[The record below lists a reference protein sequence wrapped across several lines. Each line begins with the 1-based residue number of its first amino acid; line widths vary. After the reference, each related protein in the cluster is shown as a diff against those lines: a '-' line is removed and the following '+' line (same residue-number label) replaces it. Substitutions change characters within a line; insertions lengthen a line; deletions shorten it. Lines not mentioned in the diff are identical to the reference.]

1 MALIKRFL
9 PWRRRQSSKDAIDR
23 SNATSH
29 ADPAEAAGQ
38 LLRQQREQRGLSLR
52 DLSRQVRITTP
63 VLEALER
70 NWPERLPEAAYLV
83 AMLHR
88 LEESLE
94 LEPGSLSGALPEQA
108 LQFQGSPQT
117 RRTRFTVGSI
127 DIFTTWQGS
136 VVYAVLIGISLLMI
150 NRQQQNLA
158 LRNSQSLEPVRAD
171 LSGLDQTTSLPSNDP
186 DLKALRPLDLARQR
200 QPIDWLNAGGGPP
213 LSRPGVLSLKL
224 TQPRQ
229 LQVASGGGDRLQL
242 QLEAGTATLQLLAPV
257 QVVIKPPPEKA
268 DQLLWNGQV
277 LKADKTRPG
286 TYRVEATR
294 AAAPAPLR
302 PQTAPRSP

>member
-1 MALIKRFL
+1 MRLTFPR
-9 PWRRRQSSKDAIDR
+9 PWRRRSRSSQEVAPDGLTRDEQLR
-23 SNATSH
+23 ELGQMLMQRRE
-29 ADPAEAAGQ
+29 AEG
-38 LLRQQREQRGLSLR
+38 LTLRELAQET
-52 DLSRQVRITTP
+52 RITTP
-63 VLEALER
+63 VIEALER
-70 NWPERLPEAAYLV
+70 GWSDRLPERAYL
-83 AMLHR
+83 ASMLPQLERR
-88 LEESLE
+88 LALT
-94 LEPGSLSGALPEQA
+94 PGVLQPVLPPAVIRQRQVN
-108 LQFQGSPQT
+108 LTQ
-117 RRTRFTVGSI
+117 RRFTLGSI
-127 DIFTTWQGS
+127 DVFTTWQGS

-200 QPIDWLNAGGGPP
+200 QPMDWLNAGGRPP

-229 LQVASGGGDRLQL
+229 LQLASGGGDRLQL

>member
-1 MALIKRFL
+1 MRLTFPR
-9 PWRRRQSSKDAIDR
+9 PWRRRSRSSQEVAPDGLTRDEELR
-23 SNATSH
+23 ELGQMLTQRRE
-29 ADPAEAAGQ
+29 AEG
-38 LLRQQREQRGLSLR
+38 LTLRELAQET
-52 DLSRQVRITTP
+52 RITTP
-63 VLEALER
+63 VIEALER
-70 NWPERLPEAAYLV
+70 GWSDRLPERAYL
-83 AMLHR
+83 ASMLPQLERR
-88 LEESLE
+88 LALT
-94 LEPGSLSGALPEQA
+94 PGVLQPVLPPAVIRQRQVN
-108 LQFQGSPQT
+108 LTQ
-117 RRTRFTVGSI
+117 RRFTLGSI
-127 DIFTTWQGS
+127 DVFTTWQGS

-171 LSGLDQTTSLPSNDP
+171 LSGLDQTTPLPSNDP
-186 DLKALRPLDLARQR
+186 DLKALRPLDLARER
-200 QPIDWLNAGGGPP
+200 QPLDWLNAAGGPP

-229 LQVASGGGDRLQL
+229 LELASGGGDRLQV

-294 AAAPAPLR
+294 SAAPAPLR

>member
-1 MALIKRFL
+1 MRLTFPR
-9 PWRRRQSSKDAIDR
+9 PWRRRSRSSQEVAPDGLTRDEKLR
-23 SNATSH
+23 ELGQMLTQRRE
-29 ADPAEAAGQ
+29 AEG
-38 LLRQQREQRGLSLR
+38 LTLRELAQET
-52 DLSRQVRITTP
+52 RITTP
-63 VLEALER
+63 VIEALER
-70 NWPERLPEAAYLV
+70 GWSDRLPERAYL
-83 AMLHR
+83 ASMLPQLERR
-88 LEESLE
+88 LALT
-94 LEPGSLSGALPEQA
+94 PGVLQPVLPPAVIRQRQVN
-108 LQFQGSPQT
+108 LT
-117 RRTRFTVGSI
+117 RRRFTLGSI
-127 DIFTTWQGS
+127 DVFTTWQGS

-171 LSGLDQTTSLPSNDP
+171 LSGLDQTTPLPSNDP
-186 DLKALRPLDLARQR
+186 DLKALRPLDLARER
-200 QPIDWLNAGGGPP
+200 QPLDWLNAAGGPP

-229 LQVASGGGDRLQL
+229 LELASGGGDRLQV

-277 LKADKTRPG
+277 LTADKTRPG

>member
-1 MALIKRFL
+1 MRLTFPR
-9 PWRRRQSSKDAIDR
+9 PWRRRSRSSQEVAPDGLTRDEQLR
-23 SNATSH
+23 ELGQMLMQRRE
-29 ADPAEAAGQ
+29 AEG
-38 LLRQQREQRGLSLR
+38 LTLRQLAQET
-52 DLSRQVRITTP
+52 RITTP
-63 VLEALER
+63 VIEALER
-70 NWPERLPEAAYLV
+70 GWSDRLPERAYL
-83 AMLHR
+83 ASMLPQLERR
-88 LEESLE
+88 LALT
-94 LEPGSLSGALPEQA
+94 PGVLQPVLPPAVIRQRQVN
-108 LQFQGSPQT
+108 LTQ
-117 RRTRFTVGSI
+117 RRFTLGSI
-127 DIFTTWQGS
+127 DVFTTWQGS

-171 LSGLDQTTSLPSNDP
+171 LSALDQTTSLPSNDP

-200 QPIDWLNAGGGPP
+200 QPMDWLNAGGRPP

-229 LQVASGGGDRLQL
+229 LQVASGGGDRLQV

-294 AAAPAPLR
+294 SAAPAPLR

>member
-1 MALIKRFL
+1 MRLTFPR
-9 PWRRRQSSKDAIDR
+9 PWRRRSRSSQEVAPDGLTRDEQLR
-23 SNATSH
+23 ELGQMLMQRRE
-29 ADPAEAAGQ
+29 AEG
-38 LLRQQREQRGLSLR
+38 LTLRELAQET
-52 DLSRQVRITTP
+52 RITTP
-63 VLEALER
+63 VIEALER
-70 NWPERLPEAAYLV
+70 GWSDRLPERAYL
-83 AMLHR
+83 ASMLPQLERR
-88 LEESLE
+88 LALT
-94 LEPGSLSGALPEQA
+94 PGVLQPVLPPAVIRQRQVN
-108 LQFQGSPQT
+108 LTQ
-117 RRTRFTVGSI
+117 RRFTLGSI
-127 DIFTTWQGS
+127 DVFTTWQGS

-171 LSGLDQTTSLPSNDP
+171 LSGLDQATSLPSNDP

-200 QPIDWLNAGGGPP
+200 QPLDWLNAAGGPP

-229 LQVASGGGDRLQL
+229 LQLASGGGDRLQL

-257 QVVIKPPPEKA
+257 QMVIKPPPEKA

-277 LKADKTRPG
+277 LTADKTRPG
-286 TYRVEATR
+286 TYRVEATSS
-294 AAAPAPLR
+294 AAPAPLR

>member
-1 MALIKRFL
+1 MRLTFPR
-9 PWRRRQSSKDAIDR
+9 PWRRRSRSSQEVAPDGLTRDEQLR
-23 SNATSH
+23 ELGQMLMQRRE
-29 ADPAEAAGQ
+29 AEG
-38 LLRQQREQRGLSLR
+38 LTLRELAQET
-52 DLSRQVRITTP
+52 RITTP
-63 VLEALER
+63 VIEALER
-70 NWPERLPEAAYLV
+70 GWSDRLPERAYL
-83 AMLHR
+83 ASMLPQLERR
-88 LEESLE
+88 LALT
-94 LEPGSLSGALPEQA
+94 PGVLQPVLPPAVIRQRQVN
-108 LQFQGSPQT
+108 LTQ
-117 RRTRFTVGSI
+117 RRFTLGSI
-127 DIFTTWQGS
+127 DVFTTWQGS

-171 LSGLDQTTSLPSNDP
+171 LSGLDQATSLPSNDP

-200 QPIDWLNAGGGPP
+200 QPLDWLNAAGGPP

-229 LQVASGGGDRLQL
+229 LQLASGGGDRLQL

-277 LKADKTRPG
+277 LTADKTRPG

>member
-1 MALIKRFL
+1 MRLTFPR
-9 PWRRRQSSKDAIDR
+9 PWRRRSRSSQEVAPDGLTRDEQLR
-23 SNATSH
+23 ELGQMLMQRRE
-29 ADPAEAAGQ
+29 AEG
-38 LLRQQREQRGLSLR
+38 LTLRELAQET
-52 DLSRQVRITTP
+52 RITTP
-63 VLEALER
+63 VIEALER
-70 NWPERLPEAAYLV
+70 GWSDRLPERAYL
-83 AMLHR
+83 ASMLPQLERR
-88 LEESLE
+88 LALT
-94 LEPGSLSGALPEQA
+94 PGVLQPVLPPAVIRQRQVN
-108 LQFQGSPQT
+108 LTQ
-117 RRTRFTVGSI
+117 RRFTLGSI
-127 DIFTTWQGS
+127 DVFTTWQGS

-171 LSGLDQTTSLPSNDP
+171 LSGLDQTTSLPSKDP

-200 QPIDWLNAGGGPP
+200 QPLDWLNAAGGLP

-229 LQVASGGGDRLQL
+229 LQLASGGGDRLQL

-257 QVVIKPPPEKA
+257 QVEIQPPPEKA

>member
-1 MALIKRFL
+1 MRLTFPR
-9 PWRRRQSSKDAIDR
+9 PWRRRSRSSQEVAPDGLTRDEQLR
-23 SNATSH
+23 ELGQMLMQRRE
-29 ADPAEAAGQ
+29 AEG
-38 LLRQQREQRGLSLR
+38 LTLRELAQET
-52 DLSRQVRITTP
+52 RITTP
-63 VLEALER
+63 VIEALER
-70 NWPERLPEAAYLV
+70 GWSDRLPERAYL
-83 AMLHR
+83 ASMLPQLERR
-88 LEESLE
+88 LALT
-94 LEPGSLSGALPEQA
+94 PGVLQPVLPPVVIRQRQVN
-108 LQFQGSPQT
+108 LTQ
-117 RRTRFTVGSI
+117 RRFTLGSI
-127 DIFTTWQGS
+127 DVFTTWQGS

-171 LSGLDQTTSLPSNDP
+171 LRGLDQTTSLPPNDP

-200 QPIDWLNAGGGPP
+200 QPMDWLNAGGRPP

-229 LQVASGGGDRLQL
+229 LQLASGGGDRLQL
-242 QLEAGTATLQLLAPV
+242 QLEAGTVTLQLLAPV

>member
-1 MALIKRFL
+1 MRLTFPR
-9 PWRRRQSSKDAIDR
+9 PWRRRSPSSQEVAPDGLTRDEQLR
-23 SNATSH
+23 ELGQMLTQRRE
-29 ADPAEAAGQ
+29 AE
-38 LLRQQREQRGLSLR
+38 GLSLR
-52 DLSRQVRITTP
+52 ELAQETRITTP
-63 VLEALER
+63 VIEALER
-70 NWPERLPEAAYLV
+70 GWSDRLPERAYL
-83 AMLHR
+83 ASMLPQLERR
-88 LEESLE
+88 LALT
-94 LEPGSLSGALPEQA
+94 PGVLQPVLPPAVIRQRQVN
-108 LQFQGSPQT
+108 LTQ
-117 RRTRFTVGSI
+117 RRFTLGSI
-127 DIFTTWQGS
+127 DVFTTWQGS

-277 LKADKTRPG
+277 LTADKSRPG

>member
-1 MALIKRFL
+1 MRLTFPR
-9 PWRRRQSSKDAIDR
+9 PWRRRSPSSQEVAPDGLTRDEQLR
-23 SNATSH
+23 ELGQMLTQRRE
-29 ADPAEAAGQ
+29 AE
-38 LLRQQREQRGLSLR
+38 GLSLR
-52 DLSRQVRITTP
+52 ELAQETRITTP
-63 VLEALER
+63 VIEALER
-70 NWPERLPEAAYLV
+70 GWSDRLPERAYL
-83 AMLHR
+83 ASMLPQLERR
-88 LEESLE
+88 LALT
-94 LEPGSLSGALPEQA
+94 PGVLQPVLPPAVIRQRQVN
-108 LQFQGSPQT
+108 LTQ
-117 RRTRFTVGSI
+117 RRFTLGSV
-127 DIFTTWQGS
+127 DVFTTWQGS

-171 LSGLDQTTSLPSNDP
+171 LSGLDQTTSLPSKDP

-200 QPIDWLNAGGGPP
+200 QPLDWLNAAGGLP

-229 LQVASGGGDRLQL
+229 LQLASGGGDRLQL

-257 QVVIKPPPEKA
+257 QVEIQPPPEKA

>member
-1 MALIKRFL
+1 MRLTFPR
-9 PWRRRQSSKDAIDR
+9 PWRRRSRSSQEVAPDGLTRDEELR
-23 SNATSH
+23 ELGQMLTQRRE
-29 ADPAEAAGQ
+29 AEG
-38 LLRQQREQRGLSLR
+38 LTLRELAQET
-52 DLSRQVRITTP
+52 RITTP
-63 VLEALER
+63 VIEALER
-70 NWPERLPEAAYLV
+70 GWSDRLPERAYL
-83 AMLHR
+83 ASMLPQLERR
-88 LEESLE
+88 LALT
-94 LEPGSLSGALPEQA
+94 PGVLQPVLPPAVIRQRQVN
-108 LQFQGSPQT
+108 LT
-117 RRTRFTVGSI
+117 RRRFTLGSI
-127 DIFTTWQGS
+127 DVFTTWQGS

-171 LSGLDQTTSLPSNDP
+171 LSGMDQTTPLPSNDP

-200 QPIDWLNAGGGPP
+200 QPLDWLNAAGGPP

-229 LQVASGGGDRLQL
+229 LELASGGGDRLQV

-277 LKADKTRPG
+277 LTADKTRPG

>member
-1 MALIKRFL
+1 MRLTFPR
-9 PWRRRQSSKDAIDR
+9 PWRRRSRSSQEVAPDGLTRDEQLR
-23 SNATSH
+23 ELGQMLMQRRE
-29 ADPAEAAGQ
+29 AEG
-38 LLRQQREQRGLSLR
+38 LTLRELAQET
-52 DLSRQVRITTP
+52 RITTP
-63 VLEALER
+63 VIEALER
-70 NWPERLPEAAYLV
+70 GWSDRLPERAYL
-83 AMLHR
+83 ASMLPQLERR
-88 LEESLE
+88 LALT
-94 LEPGSLSGALPEQA
+94 PGVLQPVLPPAVIRQRQVN
-108 LQFQGSPQT
+108 LTQ
-117 RRTRFTVGSI
+117 RRFTLGSI
-127 DIFTTWQGS
+127 DVFTTWQGS

-200 QPIDWLNAGGGPP
+200 QPLDWLNAAGGPP

-229 LQVASGGGDRLQL
+229 LQLASGGGDRLQL

-277 LKADKTRPG
+277 LTADKSRPG

>member
-1 MALIKRFL
+1 MRLTFPR
-9 PWRRRQSSKDAIDR
+9 PWRRRSRSSQEEAPDGLTRDEQMR
-23 SNATSH
+23 ELGQMLMQRRE
-29 ADPAEAAGQ
+29 AEG
-38 LLRQQREQRGLSLR
+38 LTLRELAQET
-52 DLSRQVRITTP
+52 RITTP
-63 VLEALER
+63 VIEALER
-70 NWPERLPEAAYLV
+70 GWSDRLPERAYL
-83 AMLHR
+83 ASMLPQLERR
-88 LEESLE
+88 LALT
-94 LEPGSLSGALPEQA
+94 PGVLQPVLPPVVIRQRQVN
-108 LQFQGSPQT
+108 LTQ
-117 RRTRFTVGSI
+117 RRFTLGSI
-127 DIFTTWQGS
+127 DVFTTWQGS

-171 LSGLDQTTSLPSNDP
+171 LSGLDQTTPLPSNDP
-186 DLKALRPLDLARQR
+186 DLKALRPLDLARER
-200 QPIDWLNAGGGPP
+200 QPLDWLNAAGGPP

-229 LQVASGGGDRLQL
+229 LELASGGGDRLQV

-277 LKADKTRPG
+277 LTADKTRPG

>member
-1 MALIKRFL
+1 MRLTFPR
-9 PWRRRQSSKDAIDR
+9 PWRRRSRSSQEVAPDGLTRDEQLR
-23 SNATSH
+23 ELGQMLMQRRE
-29 ADPAEAAGQ
+29 AEG
-38 LLRQQREQRGLSLR
+38 LTLRQLAQET
-52 DLSRQVRITTP
+52 RITTP
-63 VLEALER
+63 VIEALER
-70 NWPERLPEAAYLV
+70 GWSDRLPERAYL
-83 AMLHR
+83 ASMLPQLERR
-88 LEESLE
+88 LALT
-94 LEPGSLSGALPEQA
+94 PGVLQPVLPPAVIRQRQVN
-108 LQFQGSPQT
+108 LTQ
-117 RRTRFTVGSI
+117 RRITLGSI
-127 DIFTTWQGS
+127 DVFTTWQGS

-171 LSGLDQTTSLPSNDP
+171 LSGLDQATSLPSNDP

-200 QPIDWLNAGGGPP
+200 QPLDWLNAAGGPP
-213 LSRPGVLSLKL
+213 LSRPGVLSIKL

-229 LQVASGGGDRLQL
+229 LELASGGGDRLQV

-257 QVVIKPPPEKA
+257 QMVIKPPPEKA

-277 LKADKTRPG
+277 LTADKTRPG

>member
-1 MALIKRFL
+1 MRLTFPR
-9 PWRRRQSSKDAIDR
+9 PWRRRSRSSQEVAPDGLTRDEELR
-23 SNATSH
+23 ELGQMLTQRRE
-29 ADPAEAAGQ
+29 AEG
-38 LLRQQREQRGLSLR
+38 LTLRELAQET
-52 DLSRQVRITTP
+52 RITTP
-63 VLEALER
+63 VIEALER
-70 NWPERLPEAAYLV
+70 GWSDRLPERAYL
-83 AMLHR
+83 ASMLPQLERR
-88 LEESLE
+88 LALT
-94 LEPGSLSGALPEQA
+94 PGVLQPVLPPAVIRQRQVN
-108 LQFQGSPQT
+108 LTQ
-117 RRTRFTVGSI
+117 RRFTLGSI
-127 DIFTTWQGS
+127 DVFTTWQGS

-171 LSGLDQTTSLPSNDP
+171 LSGLDQTTPLPSNDP

-200 QPIDWLNAGGGPP
+200 QPMDWLNAAGGPP

-229 LQVASGGGDRLQL
+229 LELASGGGDRLQV

-277 LKADKTRPG
+277 LTADKTRPG

>member
-1 MALIKRFL
+1 MRLTFPR
-9 PWRRRQSSKDAIDR
+9 PWRRRSRSSQEVAPDGLTRDEQLR
-23 SNATSH
+23 ELGQMLMQRRE
-29 ADPAEAAGQ
+29 AEG
-38 LLRQQREQRGLSLR
+38 LTLRELAQET
-52 DLSRQVRITTP
+52 RITTP
-63 VLEALER
+63 VIEALER
-70 NWPERLPEAAYLV
+70 GWSDRLPERAYL
-83 AMLHR
+83 ASMLPQLERR
-88 LEESLE
+88 LALT
-94 LEPGSLSGALPEQA
+94 PGVLQPVLPPAVIRQRQVN
-108 LQFQGSPQT
+108 LTQ
-117 RRTRFTVGSI
+117 RRFTLGSI
-127 DIFTTWQGS
+127 DVFTTWQGS

-171 LSGLDQTTSLPSNDP
+171 LSALDQTTSLPSNDP

-200 QPIDWLNAGGGPP
+200 QPLDWLNAGGGLP

-229 LQVASGGGDRLQL
+229 LQLASGGGDRLQL

-257 QVVIKPPPEKA
+257 QVEIQPPPEKA

-294 AAAPAPLR
+294 AAAPAALR

>member
-1 MALIKRFL
+1 MRLTFPR
-9 PWRRRQSSKDAIDR
+9 PWRRRSRSSQEVAPDGLTRDEELR
-23 SNATSH
+23 ELGQMLTQRRE
-29 ADPAEAAGQ
+29 AEG
-38 LLRQQREQRGLSLR
+38 LTLRELAQET
-52 DLSRQVRITTP
+52 RITTP
-63 VLEALER
+63 VIEALER
-70 NWPERLPEAAYLV
+70 GWSDRLPERAYL
-83 AMLHR
+83 ASMLPQLERR
-88 LEESLE
+88 LALT
-94 LEPGSLSGALPEQA
+94 PGVLQPVLPPAVIRQRQVN
-108 LQFQGSPQT
+108 LTQ
-117 RRTRFTVGSI
+117 RRFTLGSI
-127 DIFTTWQGS
+127 DVFTTWQGS

-171 LSGLDQTTSLPSNDP
+171 LSGLDQATSLPSNDP

-200 QPIDWLNAGGGPP
+200 QPMDWLNAGGRPP

-229 LQVASGGGDRLQL
+229 LQLASGGGDRLQL
-242 QLEAGTATLQLLAPV
+242 QLEAGTVTLQLLAPV

>member
-1 MALIKRFL
+1 MRLTFPR
-9 PWRRRQSSKDAIDR
+9 PWRRRSRSSQEVAPDGLTRDEQLR
-23 SNATSH
+23 ELGQMLMQRRE
-29 ADPAEAAGQ
+29 AEG
-38 LLRQQREQRGLSLR
+38 LTLRELAQET
-52 DLSRQVRITTP
+52 RITTP
-63 VLEALER
+63 VIEALER
-70 NWPERLPEAAYLV
+70 GWSDRLPERAYL
-83 AMLHR
+83 ASMLPQLERR
-88 LEESLE
+88 LALT
-94 LEPGSLSGALPEQA
+94 PGVLQPVLPPAVIRQRQVN
-108 LQFQGSPQT
+108 LTQ
-117 RRTRFTVGSI
+117 RRFTLGSI
-127 DIFTTWQGS
+127 DVFTTWQGS

-171 LSGLDQTTSLPSNDP
+171 LSGLDQATSLPSNDP

-200 QPIDWLNAGGGPP
+200 QPMDWLNAGGRPP

-229 LQVASGGGDRLQL
+229 LQLASGGGDRLQL

-257 QVVIKPPPEKA
+257 QVEIQPPPEKA

>member
-1 MALIKRFL
+1 MRLTFL
-9 PWRRRQSSKDAIDR
+9 RPWRRRSRSSQEVAPDGLTRDEQLR
-23 SNATSH
+23 ELGQMLMQRRE
-29 ADPAEAAGQ
+29 AEG
-38 LLRQQREQRGLSLR
+38 LTLRELAQET
-52 DLSRQVRITTP
+52 RITTP
-63 VLEALER
+63 VIEALER
-70 NWPERLPEAAYLV
+70 GWSDRLPERAYL
-83 AMLHR
+83 ASMLPQLERR
-88 LEESLE
+88 LALT
-94 LEPGSLSGALPEQA
+94 PGVLQPVLPPAVIRQRQVN
-108 LQFQGSPQT
+108 LTQ
-117 RRTRFTVGSI
+117 RRFTLGSI
-127 DIFTTWQGS
+127 DVFTTWQGS

-200 QPIDWLNAGGGPP
+200 QPLDWLKAVGGPP
-213 LSRPGVLSLKL
+213 LPRPGVLSLKL

-229 LQVASGGGDRLQL
+229 LQLASGGGDRLQL

-257 QVVIKPPPEKA
+257 QVVIQPPPEKA

-277 LKADKTRPG
+277 LKADKSRPG